1 MSNHKIEKKYS
12 SAVKMLTLWSPWWLD
27 YLSKTKRYYIPGST
41 QEFQGTSQM
50 LLFAGEEFMLNKT
63 PLEIAI
69 SLEYGLQQAVREV
82 DRRARMTLL
91 TNTNLDSE
99 IVALAHS
106 MEIFSDME
114 EKFNSISD
122 SAWEGLVATNIHKD
136 YIDFYDAKNRP
147 YVPANAITCH
157 DFNFE
162 PGLSAESYVKLLA
175 QLDRDQEQE
184 WINAQDSKLKRGDD
198 YEDIESDD
206 KNSEKKSGES
216 SSKSK
221 KGTSGDNK
229 DRDFDYEDDNYT
241 PQSSNED
248 DEDSSVQDSS
258 DNDNDD
264 QTVDEKSS
272 SQNSTQDNNPHEKG
286 ESPDISPEEKN
297 DAKENNKQEE
307 GGEYKNSENPEN
319 DQFRNNGE
327 GSVDKDFQNGEDKGN
342 MEEDSEIDPENPNS
356 NISDDDSEEY
366 NPDNSNTEDKYEKDI
381 EKDQGNTNYSPETGG
396 HGADGI
402 SMDDNQFGQEKNLDD
417 LKDENGFDDFN
428 DLLNP
433 TEDSSS
439 SQSGE
444 ERYVP
449 LSRRIDYQ
457 AREQDTVSA
466 SLPEK
471 PNEAQGL
478 TNNEVEEATNALAED
493 VMEYEKNPQ
502 IPTLHVSSGSFTSW
516 ADVKTRKSKQSW
528 KKLLP
533 RILTSVSGKAAAAGL
548 GDLSFSKRNPNQTDD
563 MPLMMGFITYPP
575 NVTILIDS
583 SPSMQIHSKKTM
595 SEFTALVGKFFAR
608 YGEPITVVVAD
619 SGIKDAFSAVSIN
632 ANTKRAI
639 KKTYH
644 GSSANFGDTVEQIL
658 KKGASFRGRNFP
670 KPDILVI
677 LTDCE
682 FLWPMME
689 KSKLP
694 GKYAD
699 VIVVSTNEY
708 DSIKD
713 ILPKWVKE
721 EKNFVYAI

>member
-1 MSNHKIEKKYS
+1 MDDHKIEKKYS

-27 YLSKTKRYYIPGST
+27 YLSKTKRYYIPNSS

-50 LLFAGEEFMLNKT
+50 LLFAGEDFMLDKT
-63 PLEIAI
+63 PIEIAI

-82 DRRARMTLL
+82 DRRARMSLL

-114 EKFNSISD
+114 EKFNSIND
-122 SAWEGLVATNIHKD
+122 SSWEGLVTNNIHED

-162 PGLSAESYVKLLA
+162 PGLSAESYIKLLA

-184 WINAQDSKLKRGDD
+184 WINAQDSKIKRGEN

-206 KNSEKKSGES
+206 KNSERRSGES
-216 SSKSK
+216 ESKSK
-221 KGTSGDNK
+221 KDTSGQKKEN
-229 DRDFDYEDDNYT
+229 DFDYKDDSYT
-241 PQSSNED
+241 PQSSNEN
-248 DEDSSVQDSS
+248 DENSTVQDDSQDS
-258 DNDNDD
+258 HNEN
-264 QTVDEKSS
+264 QTVDENGKSDDFSQEDTPSDNES
-272 SQNSTQDNNPHEKG
+272 SDGSLDDSDSNGENDSDKG
-286 ESPDISPEEKN
+286 EYRNNEENSNLN
-297 DAKENNKQEE
+297 DNASNETGSDTSKENSGND
-307 GGEYKNSENPEN
+307 NSSEDESDEINHDIN
-319 DQFRNNGE
+319 DNE
-327 GSVDKDFQNGEDKGN
+327 
-342 MEEDSEIDPENPNS
+342 
-356 NISDDDSEEY
+356 SDEY
-366 NPDNSNTEDKYEKDI
+366 NPNNSSTEDKYEKEI
-381 EKDQGNTNYSPETGG
+381 EQQQGNTNYSPETGG

-417 LKDENGFDDFN
+417 IEDENDFDDFD

-433 TEDSSS
+433 TDDSSS
-439 SQSGE
+439 SQVGE
-444 ERYVP
+444 EKYVP

-457 AREQDTVSA
+457 AREQNTVSA

-471 PNEAQGL
+471 PDEAQGL
-478 TNNEVEEATNALAED
+478 TNSEVEEATNALAED

-516 ADVKTRKSKQSW
+516 ADVKTHKSKQSW

-575 NVTILIDS
+575 NVTILIDA
-583 SPSMQIHSKKTM
+583 SPSMQMHSKKTM

-608 YGEPITVVVAD
+608 YGEPITVVAAD

-713 ILPKWVKE
+713 ILPKWVRE
-721 EKNFVYAI
+721 GKNFVYAI

>member
-1 MSNHKIEKKYS
+1 MDDHKIEKKYS

-27 YLSKTKRYYIPGST
+27 YLSKTKRYYIPGSS
-41 QEFQGTSQM
+41 QEFQGTSRM
-50 LLFAGEEFMLNKT
+50 VLFAGEEFMLNKT

-82 DRRARMTLL
+82 DRRARVTLL

-122 SAWEGLVATNIHKD
+122 SSWEGLVATNIHKD

-162 PGLSAESYVKLLA
+162 PGLSAESYIKLLSK
-175 QLDRDQEQE
+175 LDRDQEQE

-198 YEDIESDD
+198 YEDVENDD
-206 KNSEKKSGES
+206 KNSEKKSGKS
-216 SSKSK
+216 DNRSK
-221 KGTSGDNK
+221 KGTSGNNQ
-229 DRDFDYEDDNYT
+229 DRDFNYEDDNYT
-241 PQSSNED
+241 PRSNNED
-248 DEDSSVQDSS
+248 DENSTAQDSS
-258 DNDNDD
+258 NNRDNNN
-264 QTVDEKSS
+264 QSVDEESN
-272 SQNSTQDNNPHEKG
+272 SQNSTQDNAPSEK
-286 ESPDISPEEKN
+286 EEKSSISPDETNSNEESDNQEEEYKDN
-297 DAKENNKQEE
+297 ENSSNVQSHNNKEAPV
-307 GGEYKNSENPEN
+307 N
-319 DQFRNNGE
+319 
-327 GSVDKDFQNGEDKGN
+327 KDSQNRDDNEN
-342 MEEDSEIDPENPNS
+342 MELDSEIDPEKSNS
-356 NISDDDSEEY
+356 DTSDDDSDEY
-366 NPDNSNTEDKYEKDI
+366 DSNNSNTEDKYEKDI

-396 HGADGI
+396 YGADGI
-402 SMDDNQFGQEKNLDD
+402 SMDDNQFGQEKNFDDIEDKDDFDD
-417 LKDENGFDDFN
+417 L
-428 DLLNP
+428 LSP

-449 LSRRIDYQ
+449 LSRRVDYQ
-457 AREQDTVSA
+457 ARKQDTVSA

-471 PNEAQGL
+471 PDEAQGL
-478 TNNEVEEATNALAED
+478 TNSEVEEATNSLAED
-493 VMEYEKNPQ
+493 IMEYEKNPQ
-502 IPTLHVSSGSFTSW
+502 IPTLHVSGGSFTSW
-516 ADVKTRKSKQSW
+516 ADIKTHKSKQSW
-528 KKLLP
+528 KNLLP
-533 RILTSVSGKAAAAGL
+533 RILTSVSGKAAASGL

-583 SPSMQIHSKKTM
+583 SPSMQMHSEKTM

-608 YGEPITVVVAD
+608 YGEPITVIVSD

-632 ANTKRAI
+632 AKTKRAV

-682 FLWPMME
+682 FLWPMMD

-713 ILPKWVKE
+713 ILPKWVRE
-721 EKNFVYAI
+721 GKNFVYAI

>member
-1 MSNHKIEKKYS
+1 MDDHKIEKKYS

-27 YLSKTKRYYIPGST
+27 YLSKTKRYYIPNSS

-50 LLFAGEEFMLNKT
+50 LLFAGEDFMLDKT
-63 PLEIAI
+63 PIEIAI

-82 DRRARMTLL
+82 DRRARMSLL

-122 SAWEGLVATNIHKD
+122 SSWEGLVTNNIHED

-162 PGLSAESYVKLLA
+162 PGLSAESYIKLLA

-184 WINAQDSKLKRGDD
+184 WINAQDSKIKRGEN

-206 KNSEKKSGES
+206 KNSERRSGES
-216 SSKSK
+216 ESKSK
-221 KGTSGDNK
+221 KDTSGQKKEN
-229 DRDFDYEDDNYT
+229 DFDYKDDSYT
-241 PQSSNED
+241 PQSSNEN
-248 DEDSSVQDSS
+248 DENSTVQDDSQDS
-258 DNDNDD
+258 HNEN
-264 QTVDEKSS
+264 QTVDENGKSDDFSQEDTPSDNES
-272 SQNSTQDNNPHEKG
+272 SDGSLDDSDSNGENDSDKG
-286 ESPDISPEEKN
+286 EYRNNEKN
-297 DAKENNKQEE
+297 SNLNDNASNETGSDTSKENSGND
-307 GGEYKNSENPEN
+307 NSSEDESDEINHDIN
-319 DQFRNNGE
+319 DNE
-327 GSVDKDFQNGEDKGN
+327 
-342 MEEDSEIDPENPNS
+342 
-356 NISDDDSEEY
+356 SDEY
-366 NPDNSNTEDKYEKDI
+366 NPNNSSTEDKYEKEI
-381 EKDQGNTNYSPETGG
+381 EQQQGNTNYSPETGG

-417 LKDENGFDDFN
+417 IEDENDFDDFD

-433 TEDSSS
+433 TDDSSS
-439 SQSGE
+439 SQVGE
-444 ERYVP
+444 EKYVP

-457 AREQDTVSA
+457 AREQNTVSA

-471 PNEAQGL
+471 PDEAQGL
-478 TNNEVEEATNALAED
+478 TNSEVEEATNALAED

-516 ADVKTRKSKQSW
+516 ADVKTHKSKQSW

-575 NVTILIDS
+575 NVTILIDA
-583 SPSMQIHSKKTM
+583 SPSMQMHSKKTM

-608 YGEPITVVVAD
+608 YGEPITVVAAD

-713 ILPKWVKE
+713 ILPKWVRE
-721 EKNFVYAI
+721 GKNFVYAI

>member
-1 MSNHKIEKKYS
+1 MDNHKIEKKYS
-12 SAVKMLTLWSPWWLD
+12 SAVKMLTLWSPWWLN
-27 YLSKTKRYYIPGST
+27 YLSKTKRYYIPNSS

-50 LLFAGEEFMLNKT
+50 LLFAGEDFMLDKT
-63 PLEIAI
+63 PIEIAI

-82 DRRARMTLL
+82 DRRARMSLL

-122 SAWEGLVATNIHKD
+122 SSWEGLVANNIHED

-162 PGLSAESYVKLLA
+162 PGLSAESYIKLLA

-184 WINAQDSKLKRGDD
+184 WINAQDSKLKRGED
-198 YEDIESDD
+198 YEDVENDD
-206 KNSEKKSGES
+206 KNSERKSGES
-216 SSKSK
+216 DNKSK
-221 KGTSGDNK
+221 KGTSGQK
-229 DRDFDYEDDNYT
+229 KESGFDYEDDNYT
-241 PQSSNED
+241 PQSNSED
-248 DEDSSVQDSS
+248 DDDSTVQDNTQNSH
-258 DNDNDD
+258 DEN
-264 QTVDEKSS
+264 QTVDQDTSAENS
-272 SQNSTQDNNPHEKG
+272 SQDNTPSEDNEVGDASPDNMNNTNEDSPHE
-286 ESPDISPEEKN
+286 
-297 DAKENNKQEE
+297 
-307 GGEYKNSENPEN
+307 GEYKNNDENNKLNNSASKEVGSDTSQENRSNDNSSEDE
-319 DQFRNNGE
+319 
-327 GSVDKDFQNGEDKGN
+327 S
-342 MEEDSEIDPENPNS
+342 EEVNQD
-356 NISDDDSEEY
+356 ISDTESDEY
-366 NPDNSNTEDKYEKDI
+366 NPNNSNTEDKYEKGI
-381 EKDQGNTNYSPETGG
+381 EQQQGNTNYSPETGG

-417 LKDENGFDDFN
+417 IEEKNDFN
-428 DLLNP
+428 DFDDLLNP

-439 SQSGE
+439 SQVGE
-444 ERYVP
+444 EKYVP

-457 AREQDTVSA
+457 AREQNTVSA

-471 PNEAQGL
+471 PDEAQGL
-478 TNNEVEEATNALAED
+478 TNSEVEEATNALAED

-516 ADVKTRKSKQSW
+516 ADIKTHKSKQSW

-533 RILTSVSGKAAAAGL
+533 RILTSVSGKSAAAGL

-575 NVTILIDS
+575 NVTILIDA
-583 SPSMQIHSKKTM
+583 SPSMQMHSKKTM

-608 YGEPITVVVAD
+608 YGEPITVVAAD

-632 ANTKRAI
+632 ANAKRAI

-721 EKNFVYAI
+721 GKNFVYAI

>member
-1 MSNHKIEKKYS
+1 MDNHKIENKYS
-12 SAVKMLTLWSPWWLD
+12 LAVKMLTLWSPWWLD
-27 YLSKTKRYYIPGST
+27 YLSKTKRYYIPNSS

-69 SLEYGLQQAVREV
+69 SLEYGLQQVVREV
-82 DRRARMTLL
+82 DRRSRTALL
-91 TNTNLDSE
+91 ANSNLDAE

-106 MEIFSDME
+106 MEIYSDME
-114 EKFNSISD
+114 EKFNSIND
-122 SAWEGLVATNIHKD
+122 SSWEGLVVNNIHED
-136 YIDFYDAKNRP
+136 YIDYYDAKNRP
-147 YVPANAITCH
+147 YVPSNAITCY

-162 PGLSAESYVKLLA
+162 PGLSAESYIKLLT

-184 WINAQDSKLKRGDD
+184 WINAQDTKLKRGED
-198 YEDIESDD
+198 YEDIESND
-206 KNSEKKSGES
+206 KNSERKAGESDSQSKKSTGGQTES
-216 SSKSK
+216 
-221 KGTSGDNK
+221 DN
-229 DRDFDYEDDNYT
+229 FDDEDDNYT
-241 PQSSNED
+241 PQSNSDQDDASTVQDNSEEKTDDNSTVDESLTSQDSSTDNTPNENEDNTDGLDSSGENTPSNED
-248 DEDSSVQDSS
+248 SV
-258 DNDNDD
+258 
-264 QTVDEKSS
+264 
-272 SQNSTQDNNPHEKG
+272 
-286 ESPDISPEEKN
+286 PE
-297 DAKENNKQEE
+297 
-307 GGEYKNSENPEN
+307 GEYKNN
-319 DQFRNNGE
+319 DEKNNQLNNNV
-327 GSVDKDFQNGEDKGN
+327 SNIAGEDK
-342 MEEDSEIDPENPNS
+342 SQENQS
-356 NISDDDSEEY
+356 NDENAKDQADDTNQDLSDDESDEY
-366 NPDNSNTEDKYEKDI
+366 NPNNSTTEDKYEKNI
-381 EKDQGNTNYSPETGG
+381 EQQQGNTNYSPETGG
-396 HGADGI
+396 YGSDGI
-402 SMDDNQFGQEKNLDD
+402 SMDDNQFGQEKNFENTDD
-417 LKDENGFDDFN
+417 VNDFDSFD

-433 TEDSSS
+433 TDDSSDS
-439 SQSGE
+439 RVGE
-444 ERYVP
+444 EKYVP

-457 AREQDTVSA
+457 AREQNTVSA

-471 PNEAQGL
+471 PDEAQGL
-478 TNNEVEEATNALAED
+478 TNAEVEEATNALAED

-516 ADVKTRKSKQSW
+516 ADVKTHKSKQSW

-575 NVTILIDS
+575 NVTILIDA
-583 SPSMQIHSKKTM
+583 SPSMQMHSNKTI

-608 YGEPITVVVAD
+608 FGEPITVVIAD

-644 GSSANFGDTVEQIL
+644 GSSADFGDTVEKIL

-682 FLWPMME
+682 FLWPMMD

-721 EKNFVYAI
+721 GKNFVYAI

>member
-1 MSNHKIEKKYS
+1 MDDHKIEKKYS

-27 YLSKTKRYYIPGST
+27 YLSKTKRYYIPNSS

-50 LLFAGEEFMLNKT
+50 LLFAGEDFMLDKT
-63 PLEIAI
+63 PIEIAI

-82 DRRARMTLL
+82 DRRARMSLL

-122 SAWEGLVATNIHKD
+122 SSWEGLVTNNIHED

-162 PGLSAESYVKLLA
+162 PGLSAESYIKLLT

-184 WINAQDSKLKRGDD
+184 WINAQDSKIKRGED

-206 KNSEKKSGES
+206 KNSERRSGES
-216 SSKSK
+216 ESKSK
-221 KGTSGDNK
+221 KDTSGQKKEN
-229 DRDFDYEDDNYT
+229 DFDYKDDSYT
-241 PQSSNED
+241 PQSSNEN
-248 DEDSSVQDSS
+248 DENSTVQDDSQDS
-258 DNDNDD
+258 HNDN
-264 QTVDEKSS
+264 QTVDEEGKTGDS
-272 SQNSTQDNNPHEKG
+272 SQDNTPTDSESGGISHDGSDSAGENDSHEGEYRNNEENSHLNDNAGNETG
-286 ESPDISPEEKN
+286 SDTS
-297 DAKENNKQEE
+297 KENSGND
-307 GGEYKNSENPEN
+307 NSSEDESDEINQDIN
-319 DQFRNNGE
+319 DNE
-327 GSVDKDFQNGEDKGN
+327 
-342 MEEDSEIDPENPNS
+342 
-356 NISDDDSEEY
+356 SDEY
-366 NPDNSNTEDKYEKDI
+366 NPNNSSTEDKYEKGI
-381 EKDQGNTNYSPETGG
+381 EQQQGNTNYSPEIGG

-402 SMDDNQFGQEKNLDD
+402 SMDDNQFGQEKNFDD
-417 LKDENGFDDFN
+417 IEDENDFDDFD

-433 TEDSSS
+433 TDDSSS
-439 SQSGE
+439 SHVGE
-444 ERYVP
+444 EKYVP

-457 AREQDTVSA
+457 AREQNTVSA

-471 PNEAQGL
+471 PDEAQGL
-478 TNNEVEEATNALAED
+478 TNSEVEEATNALAED

-516 ADVKTRKSKQSW
+516 ADVKTHKSKQSW

-575 NVTILIDS
+575 NVTILIDA
-583 SPSMQIHSKKTM
+583 SPSMQMHSKKTM

-608 YGEPITVVVAD
+608 YGEPITVVAAD

-632 ANTKRAI
+632 ANAKRAI

-713 ILPKWVKE
+713 ILPKWVRE
-721 EKNFVYAI
+721 GKNFVYAI

>member
-1 MSNHKIEKKYS
+1 MDNHKIEKKYS

-27 YLSKTKRYYIPGST
+27 YLSKTKRYYIPGSS

-50 LLFAGEEFMLNKT
+50 LLFAGEEFMLDKT

-106 MEIFSDME
+106 MEIYSDME
-114 EKFNSISD
+114 EKFSSIND
-122 SAWEGLVATNIHKD
+122 SSWEGLVTNNIHED

-147 YVPANAITCH
+147 YVPSNAITCH

-184 WINAQDSKLKRGDD
+184 WINAQDSKLKRGED

-206 KNSEKKSGES
+206 KNSERKSGKS
-216 SSKSK
+216 DSKSK
-221 KGTSGDNK
+221 KGTSGEQKSDN
-229 DRDFDYEDDNYT
+229 FDYEDDSYT
-241 PQSSNED
+241 PQSDSNQ
-248 DEDSSVQDSS
+248 DSESTVQDNSE
-258 DNDNDD
+258 NKDD
-264 QTVDEKSS
+264 KNQTVDEKSD
-272 SQNSTQDNNPHEKG
+272 SQDISQDNTPDDDNLDGTGSPDGG
-286 ESPDISPEEKN
+286 ESSN
-297 DAKENNKQEE
+297 ENNLPE
-307 GGEYKNSENPEN
+307 GEYKNN
-319 DQFRNNGE
+319 DEEDNKLSNDV
-327 GSVDKDFQNGEDKGN
+327 SNLSGEDKSQEN
-342 MEEDSEIDPENPNS
+342 QSNDDNAEEQANDTNKDLTDDE
-356 NISDDDSEEY
+356 SDEY
-366 NPDNSNTEDKYEKDI
+366 NPDNSTTEDKYEKGI
-381 EKDQGNTNYSPETGG
+381 EQEQGNTNYSPETGG
-396 HGADGI
+396 YGADGI
-402 SMDDNQFGQEKNLDD
+402 SMDDNQFGQEKNF
-417 LKDENGFDDFN
+417 DEIEDINDFDDFD

-433 TEDSSS
+433 TDDSSS
-439 SQSGE
+439 SQVGE
-444 ERYVP
+444 EKYVP

-457 AREQDTVSA
+457 AREQNTVSA

-471 PNEAQGL
+471 PDEAQGL
-478 TNNEVEEATNALAED
+478 TNSEVEEATNALAED

-516 ADVKTRKSKQSW
+516 ATVKTHKSKQSW

-575 NVTILIDS
+575 NVTILIDA
-583 SPSMQIHSKKTM
+583 SPSMQMHSGKTM

-608 YGEPITVVVAD
+608 FGEPITVIVAD

-632 ANTKRAI
+632 ANAKRAI

-644 GSSANFGDTVEQIL
+644 GSSANFGDTVEQII

-721 EKNFVYAI
+721 GKNFVYAI